1 MYPESQDATEEM
13 KPALLE
19 MAAVFEAIICPYAS
33 KLVKS
38 MDFVNKFFF
47 GAKFDY
53 FYILLVFLCNFL
65 IICFIHLSGFLPNPP
80 NILPPLIGLANN
92 MNTEKRFINDYSFNN
107 LKKIL
112 KHCPS

>member
-1 MYPESQDATEEM
+1 MYPEPQDAMEEM

-53 FYILLVFLCNFL
+53 FYILHTCFSLQLPDHLLHPFVWVFTKSSKHFTTTDW
-65 IICFIHLSGFLPNPP
+65 
-80 NILPPLIGLANN
+80 IG
-92 MNTEKRFINDYSFNN
+92 
-107 LKKIL
+107 
-112 KHCPS
+112 

>member
-53 FYILLVFLCNFL
+53 FYRCITCFSMQLPYFYRCITCFSLQLPDHLLHPFVWIFTKSSEHFATTDW
-65 IICFIHLSGFLPNPP
+65 
-80 NILPPLIGLANN
+80 IG
-92 MNTEKRFINDYSFNN
+92 
-107 LKKIL
+107 
-112 KHCPS
+112 